1 MKDEYM
7 KQVKYLVLA
16 VTLLFGTAHHAMA
29 ADVRVIHG
37 INGKDLGLAEELPV
51 DISVNGACALKGV
64 TFKQSTKVELGA
76 GDYTIRVF
84 VATGSCAGTP
94 VIEKSV
100 TISQAAEK
108 EKFSLVASLSSKGT
122 PQLAV
127 FQNTGV
133 SIVQPGVVVRH
144 LAKTGAVRVRV
155 SLSERGARLPT
166 SVATIRNG
174 QETTQMVL
182 GATSVRYTVSLE
194 PRSANRVRLPA
205 QEVRRAYGILYVVGS
220 SRNGFSVISETIKI
234 PRK

>member
-1 MKDEYM
+1 M
-7 KQVKYLVLA
+7 KQIKYLVFA
-16 VTLLFGTAHHAMA
+16 VTALFGTAHHAMA

-37 INGKDLGLAEELPV
+37 INGKDLGLAKALPV
-51 DISVNGACALKGV
+51 DISVNGSCALKGV
-64 TFKQSTKVELGA
+64 TFKQSAKVELGA

-84 VATGSCAGTP
+84 VATGSCSGTP

-108 EKFSLVASLSSKGT
+108 EAFSLVASLSSKGI
-122 PQLAV
+122 PRLAV
-127 FQNTGV
+127 FQNTGN

-155 SLSERGARLPT
+155 GLSELGVRLPT

-182 GATSVRYTVSLE
+182 GATSVRYAVSLE
-194 PRSANRVRLPA
+194 PRASNRVRLPA

-220 SRNGFSVISETIKI
+220 PQNGFSVISETIKI
-234 PRK
+234 TRK

>member
-1 MKDEYM
+1 M
-7 KQVKYLVLA
+7 KQMKYLVFALMA
-16 VTLLFGTAHHAMA
+16 LFGSAHNAMA

-37 INGKDLGLAEELPV
+37 INGKDLGLAKALPV
-51 DISVNGACALKGV
+51 DISVNGSCALKGV
-64 TFKQSTKVELGA
+64 TFKQSAKVELGA

-84 VATGSCAGTP
+84 VATGSCSGTP
-94 VIEKSV
+94 VIQKSV

-108 EKFSLVASLSSKGT
+108 EAFSLVASLSSKGT

-127 FQNTGV
+127 FQNTGT

-155 SLSERGARLPT
+155 ALSERGVRLPT